1 MANLR
6 PWTRTLYVEI
16 TATADP
22 CHPDFKLRGSKT
34 FNNNHRPGYVL
45 YFDIDD
51 SDGTGCVFD
60 SSDPLRVDG
69 TSNPPVCPPATN
81 DWEEF
86 FAVDVINKGTTLMVR
101 NKNINKK
108 EFSFMFRFRR
118 PGCPNV
124 ITFDPIGNNEN
135 GSQN

>member
-16 TATADP
+16 SPTADP
-22 CHPDFKLRGSKT
+22 CKPDFNLRGSKT
-34 FNNNHRPGYVL
+34 FKNANKPGFVL

-51 SDGTGCVFD
+51 PQKTGCVFD
-60 SSDPLRVDG
+60 QNDPLRVDG
-69 TSNPPVCPPATN
+69 TSNPPVCPPATQSW
-81 DWEEF
+81 DQF
-86 FAVDVINKGTTLMVR
+86 LAVDVFNDGTTLMVR
-101 NKNINKK
+101 NKNDTQKK
-108 EFSFMFRFRR
+108 FSFMFRFRR

-135 GSQN
+135 GPQQ

>member
-16 TATADP
+16 TATAKP
-22 CHPDFKLRGSKT
+22 CEPAFKLKGVKN
-34 FNNNHRPGYVL
+34 FKNNHRPGFIL

-51 SDGTGCVFD
+51 PDGTGCVFD
-60 SSDPLRVDG
+60 SSDPLWVDG
-69 TSNPPVCPPATN
+69 VSNPAVCPPAIKN
-81 DWEEF
+81 WDEF
-86 FAVDVINKGTTLMVR
+86 QAVDVINQGQTLMVR
-101 NKNINKK
+101 NKNINQK